1 MNRRLVVVGVIAVAS
16 IGIAIFSYYSFMPA
30 WLLVERID
38 GTEHDI
44 VELPPSALT
53 TSQELEEALRTV
65 DERYSPG
72 LPRTN
77 AFKLSN
83 SEGNKILELLREHD
97 ALTDGDSRFR
107 IENGGKFYLVSI
119 LFSYEAP
126 ALA

>member
-1 MNRRLVVVGVIAVAS
+1 MNRRHLVVGIIAVAS
-16 IGIAIFSYYSFMPA
+16 IGTAIFSYYSFMPA

-38 GTEHDI
+38 GTDHDV
-44 VELPPSALT
+44 VELPDPALA
-53 TSQELEEALRTV
+53 TSQELREALKTA
-65 DERYSPG
+65 DERYDPG

-83 SEGNKILELLREHD
+83 SEGNKILELLRERD

-107 IENGGKFYLVSI
+107 IENDGKFYLVSV
-119 LFSYEAP
+119 LFSYEPP